1 MAELDKRYADR
12 IAWLIRWRERMAEL
26 IEQGTVSED
35 EFRQVERETLEEIQQ
50 LRRLRQRRIEEVK

>member
-1 MAELDKRYADR
+1 MAELDERYADR

>member
-1 MAELDKRYADR
+1 MAELDRLYADR

-35 EFRQVERETLEEIQQ
+35 EFRKVEQEALEEID
-50 LRRLRQRRIEEVK
+50 RLRALRQHRIREVK